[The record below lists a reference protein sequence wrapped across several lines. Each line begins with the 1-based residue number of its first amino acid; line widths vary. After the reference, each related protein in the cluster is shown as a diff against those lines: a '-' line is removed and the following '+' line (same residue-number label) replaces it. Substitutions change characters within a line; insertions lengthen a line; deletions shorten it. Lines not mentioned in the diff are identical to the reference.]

1 MGFNILDVVNAA
13 TRAEAGENKD
23 YQDINLDYRDIV
35 VTAHN
40 RYSMDEL
47 QEMATGIAMDGLQ
60 QPLVL
65 GRVNGEYWLVSGHRR
80 LGGIKILVEEGKEE
94 FETVPC
100 RYKDMAEIEFRIA
113 LLIGNTFNRKMSD
126 YDLMAQATDW
136 KEVLTQARKEGLLV
150 LEAGE
155 RVRDYV
161 AAVMGESV
169 PKIRTLNTI
178 QQNATPE
185 VKEQFQKGNMGI
197 TAAMEASRADEGTQK
212 EIAKASEDKGGMGAE
227 EIKAMA
233 EEKKHRKT
241 KEEETREANVSD
253 TDTTEEEKENARKLH
268 AVKMIEKY
276 YTWLNEEE
284 TGILERILEDCKR
297 RKREYAIDEE

>member
-126 YDLMAQATDW
+126 YDLMTQAADW

-178 QQNATPE
+178 DQNATPE

-253 TDTTEEEKENARKLH
+253 TDTTKEEKENARKLH

-284 TGILERILEDCKR
+284 TGILERMLEDLKR
-297 RKREYAIDEE
+297 RKREYAIEEE